1 MSVISGTSTCTSAIV
16 STVHVLVRTDLG
28 CFYSCGQ
35 WWFAQDGCGIMK
47 GVLGA
52 VLRGEMNL
60 SNSDGL
66 QVNS

>member
-1 MSVISGTSTCTSAIV
+1 MV
-16 STVHVLVRTDLG
+16 STVHVLVRIDLG
-28 CFYSCGQ
+28 RFYGCGQ

-47 GVLGA
+47 GALGA
-52 VLRGEMNL
+52 VLHGEMNL